1 MFQKLFKKIKCMI
14 SWGLHYKYTIG
25 QLMIITRK
33 KNRTRDRIRIRGS
46 RWVFERVVKG
56 LLTKR
61 RQSIRS
67 WCREGGGYRSW
78 KIRSLFF
85 TDVFSR
91 GGGSNIG
98 SWGGEE
104 IRNVGSLKIEE
115 KVYVTGELIDLRE
128 AGRLLDNAED
138 LPHSCDHFKR
148 WPVPVATHC
157 SPAPP
162 SSSDVGQELQES
174 SKQGEYG
181 RDDGS

>member
-1 MFQKLFKKIKCMI
+1 MI

-25 QLMIITRK
+25 QLRILTRK
-33 KNRTRDRIRIRGS
+33 KNKTRDRIRIRGS

-67 WCREGGGYRSW
+67 WRGVGRWIQKLENKELIFHWC
-78 KIRSLFF
+78 I
-85 TDVFSR
+85 FSV
-91 GGGSNIG
+91 GGGSNIV
-98 SWGGEE
+98 SWGEEE
-104 IRNVGSLKIEE
+104 IRNVGSLRIEE
-115 KVYVTGELIDLRE
+115 KVYMTGELIDLRE

-138 LPHSCDHFKR
+138 LPRSCDHFKR

-162 SSSDVGQELQES
+162 SSSDVGGG
-174 SKQGEYG
+174 QGEG
-181 RDDGS
+181 WF